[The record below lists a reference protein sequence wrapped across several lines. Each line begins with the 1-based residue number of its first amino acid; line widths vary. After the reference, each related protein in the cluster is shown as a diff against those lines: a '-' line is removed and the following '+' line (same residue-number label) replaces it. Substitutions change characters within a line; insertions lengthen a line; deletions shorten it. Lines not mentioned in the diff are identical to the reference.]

1 MSRTFHR
8 GERRIRVRQIRRD
21 PPDLRKVAKALI
33 SLAQAQAELDAERRA
48 GHWATA
54 AEATE
59 AAEAAKAA
67 KSMSGP
73 TEGESE

>member
-33 SLAQAQAELDAERRA
+33 ALAQAEFDAEQSQ
-48 GHWATA
+48 TA
-54 AEATE
+54 AAPTIDTG
-59 AAEAAKAA
+59 ADGPKA
-67 KSMSGP
+67 SP
-73 TEGESE
+73 RSER

>member
-33 SLAQAQAELDAERRA
+33 ALAQAQAELDAEQSQ
-48 GHWATA
+48 TA
-54 AEATE
+54 AAPTLDTG
-59 AAEAAKAA
+59 AD
-67 KSMSGP
+67 GP
-73 TEGESE
+73 KTSRGSAR

>member
-33 SLAQAQAELDAERRA
+33 ALAQAEFDAEQSQ
-48 GHWATA
+48 TA
-54 AEATE
+54 AAPTIDTG
-59 AAEAAKAA
+59 AD
-67 KSMSGP
+67 GP
-73 TEGESE
+73 KTSPRSER